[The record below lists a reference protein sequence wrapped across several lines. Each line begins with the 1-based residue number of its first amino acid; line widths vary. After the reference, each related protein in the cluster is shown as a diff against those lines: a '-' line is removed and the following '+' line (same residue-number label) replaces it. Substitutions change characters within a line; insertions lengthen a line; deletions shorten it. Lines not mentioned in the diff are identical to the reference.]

1 MDWFALDFS
10 REHPETDSPA
20 AEERLGGN
28 GFALPVGFSLVLHV
42 AVAGALFLVGDLP
55 PTAHPFVGPAPQVTR
70 DTFQVF
76 LASLPKKRK
85 RPRRSQSA
93 EQPKVSRQ
101 GMVVNSSAGTAS
113 RTDRQVKGN
122 LAGVLQPPVKMA
134 KPERPTAPPLRSEAS
149 TEPLKLPERAAVVSP
164 ALPLGHLAEPL
175 ASISTPSSSLQ
186 PTSQVTAAP
195 LQAAPSPEES
205 PYPPYYS
212 APSTVEETT
221 VGGGRLDDGLQEVAV
236 VPAPA
241 HETTAVPHG
250 TESAKIE
257 TPEAFQGLM
266 PAGEGGRSVPEE
278 SPPRSAVVKPLAQP
292 TPSGPGVA
300 NRSLDVSVFLFPP
313 PGTQMG
319 LGLGTDQGPFPRVA
333 DRMIESR
340 TPERGSATLPAPKTP
355 LVVAQPSAPRSEGEA
370 TPKSVAS
377 ADAGLHGA
385 EKAPVSHERAASPM
399 PKRDSYQSSPSL
411 VEEAVVG
418 QLSPSTPK
426 EVHEHRATEAHAA
439 TSLPADR
446 DEPRVPEVAP
456 TEVHR
461 SVPFIESGRR
471 EPSSG
476 SAPPVDHAAPVQFHS
491 SAGPPLFPPP
501 GTLVEAR
508 VIASTGTPPAPSS
521 GRRFGRFEVR
531 LGGDRKRVATREEEI
546 ISGKVEGGIPV
557 RLLLYVN
564 DTAKEVTVH
573 DGSFRVPILLDSGL
587 NHIRAVA
594 EDWRGVRAEDTIT
607 LEYVRPRVP
616 DGIAIASP
624 RDGHILP
631 PDSPPVIL
639 IEGELE
645 NRNISTV
652 SLVVNDRRIV
662 VRARNGRFQ
671 KALPVL
677 DRVLNLRAE
686 IPSNGGAPQRSRPV
700 TVHAPPRSA
709 GYGLLVLEWPDGV
722 AAHQVKVKATW
733 RARPERL
740 DAPIH
745 TVLLDI
751 FRASERGTPP
761 EVFSVR
767 LKPGVYTFML
777 RAEADLAGDVR
788 AIVYLP
794 KADHLEARELRPLS
808 LKGAGEWVLAKLLFP
823 QGVFWEQDEWFSGRS
838 ESADALTK
846 FRFPEGIT
854 WTERK
859 KHFP

>member
-85 RPRRSQSA
+85 RPRRSEWA
-93 EQPKVSRQ
+93 EKPKVSRQ

-122 LAGVLQPPVKMA
+122 LAGVLQPPVRMA
-134 KPERPTAPPLRSEAS
+134 KTEHAPAPPLRSEAS
-149 TEPLKLPERAAVVSP
+149 TEPSKLPERAAVVSP

-175 ASISTPSSSLQ
+175 ASISPPSSSLQ
-186 PTSQVTAAP
+186 PTSQATAAR

-205 PYPPYYS
+205 PYPPYYA
-212 APSTVEETT
+212 APFTVEETT
-221 VGGGRLDDGLQEVAV
+221 VRGGRLDDGLQEVAV
-236 VPAPA
+236 VPTPA

-250 TESAKIE
+250 TQSAKIE
-257 TPEAFQGLM
+257 TPEPFQGRM
-266 PAGEGGRSVPEE
+266 PAGEGGTSVPEE
-278 SPPRSAVVKPLAQP
+278 SPPRSAAVKPPAQP

-300 NRSLDVSVFLFPP
+300 NRSVEVSVFLFPP

-319 LGLGTDQGPFPRVA
+319 LGSV
-333 DRMIESR
+333 
-340 TPERGSATLPAPKTP
+340 SATLSTLKAP

-411 VEEAVVG
+411 VEEAV
-418 QLSPSTPK
+418 

-461 SVPFIESGRR
+461 SVPLVESGRR

-476 SAPPVDHAAPVQFHS
+476 SAPLVDHAASVPFHS

-501 GTLVEAR
+501 GTLMEAR

-531 LGGDRKRVATREEEI
+531 LGGDRKQVATREEEI

-594 EDWRGVRAEDTIT
+594 EDRRGVRAEDTIT

-794 KADHLEARELRPLS
+794 KANHLEARELS
-808 LKGAGEWVLAKLLFP
+808 
-823 QGVFWEQDEWFSGRS
+823 
-838 ESADALTK
+838 
-846 FRFPEGIT
+846 
-854 WTERK
+854 
-859 KHFP
+859 

>member
-1 MDWFALDFS
+1 
-10 REHPETDSPA
+10 
-20 AEERLGGN
+20 
-28 GFALPVGFSLVLHV
+28 V
-42 AVAGALFLVGDLP
+42 
-55 PTAHPFVGPAPQVTR
+55 
-70 DTFQVF
+70 
-76 LASLPKKRK
+76 
-85 RPRRSQSA
+85 
-93 EQPKVSRQ
+93 
-101 GMVVNSSAGTAS
+101 
-113 RTDRQVKGN
+113 
-122 LAGVLQPPVKMA
+122 
-134 KPERPTAPPLRSEAS
+134 
-149 TEPLKLPERAAVVSP
+149 
-164 ALPLGHLAEPL
+164 
-175 ASISTPSSSLQ
+175 
-186 PTSQVTAAP
+186 
-195 LQAAPSPEES
+195 
-205 PYPPYYS
+205 
-212 APSTVEETT
+212 
-221 VGGGRLDDGLQEVAV
+221 
-236 VPAPA
+236 
-241 HETTAVPHG
+241 
-250 TESAKIE
+250 
-257 TPEAFQGLM
+257 
-266 PAGEGGRSVPEE
+266 
-278 SPPRSAVVKPLAQP
+278 
-292 TPSGPGVA
+292 
-300 NRSLDVSVFLFPP
+300 
-313 PGTQMG
+313 
-319 LGLGTDQGPFPRVA
+319 
-333 DRMIESR
+333 
-340 TPERGSATLPAPKTP
+340 
-355 LVVAQPSAPRSEGEA
+355 
-370 TPKSVAS
+370 
-377 ADAGLHGA
+377 
-385 EKAPVSHERAASPM
+385 
-399 PKRDSYQSSPSL
+399 
-411 VEEAVVG
+411 
-418 QLSPSTPK
+418 

-476 SAPPVDHAAPVQFHS
+476 SAPPVDHAASVQFHS

-594 EDWRGVRAEDTIT
+594 EDRRGVRAEDTIT

-745 TVLLDI
+745 KVLLDD

-808 LKGAGEWVLAKLLFP
+808 LKGAREWVLAKLLFP
-823 QGVFWEQDEWFSGRS
+823 QGVFWEQDDWFSGRS